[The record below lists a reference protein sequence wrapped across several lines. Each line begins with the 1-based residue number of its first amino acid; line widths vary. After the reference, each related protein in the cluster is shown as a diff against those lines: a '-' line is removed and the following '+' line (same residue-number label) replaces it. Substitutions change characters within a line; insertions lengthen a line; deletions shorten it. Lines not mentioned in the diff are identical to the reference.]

1 MTVITEN
8 LQAVRQSIRD
18 AALSCDRDPG
28 SVTLVA
34 VSKRHSPEAI
44 RTAYAAGQRD
54 FGENYAQEQS
64 DKALELADLEGIR
77 WHFIGHLQRNKAKH
91 VAPSCALVETVDS
104 ARLVEELSRQA
115 VKLDRVVSCLVQVNV
130 GEEDQKFGCDREEL
144 EEILCAVEEADGL
157 ALEGLMT
164 IPPWDLEPQETRVHF
179 RALSQLR
186 ERHGGR
192 ARLPH
197 LSMGMSHDFQVAI
210 EEGATMVRVGTAIFG
225 PRT

>member
-1 MTVITEN
+1 MTDITEN
-8 LQAVRQSIRD
+8 LQAVRKSIRD
-18 AALSCDRDPG
+18 AAASCDRDPG

-34 VSKRHSPEAI
+34 VSKRHSTEAI

-54 FGENYAQEQS
+54 FGENYAQEQR
-64 DKALELADLEGIR
+64 DKAVELADLDGIR

-91 VAPSCALVETVDS
+91 VTPSCALVETVDS
-104 ARLVEELSRQA
+104 VRLVEELSRQA
-115 VKLDRVVSCLVQVNV
+115 VRLDRVVSCLVQVNV
-130 GEEDQKFGCDREEL
+130 GEEEQKFGCDREEV
-144 EEILCAVEEADGL
+144 EEILVAVEEADGL

-179 RALSQLR
+179 SALAQLR